1 MPVGGG
7 TFMTFQVIH
16 SPDGGNARS
25 PFRIIE
31 QPTGREVDWI
41 NRFLDRE
48 CVRRLAKNTLRSYA
62 MDLLHFLRWW
72 ASLNHTDAITE
83 SALNATVLLDYIR
96 FQAGHHPQPAAA
108 TTNRRVGVVERALR
122 NEFPNAAGLFA
133 PGFNRFYG
141 QRSPLGFG
149 RPRPALSRLRVKEP
163 KRIMVPLSVD
173 EVARF
178 WSTFRTSRDLAI
190 VGLMLLQ
197 GLRSDEVV
205 ALNCE
210 DVVLAESQIRVRGK
224 GNKIRCLPLASDTV
238 LLLDHYLRL
247 ERPPQ
252 CGPALFVSL
261 KGSARGARMTAAGM
275 RSLFRYHRRVTGIAP
290 AHPHRFRHTFAS
302 DMVRAGISL
311 PALMQLMGHAHIS
324 TTMVYLQISPS
335 DVFEQYAR
343 AVAQQIRPTLPNP
356 L

>member
-1 MPVGGG
+1 
-7 TFMTFQVIH
+7 MTFQTIH
-16 SPDGGNARS
+16 SPNGGNARS
-25 PFRIIE
+25 PFRVIE
-31 QPTGREVDWI
+31 QPIGREVDWI

-48 CVRRLAKNTLRSYA
+48 CVRRLAENTLRSYA

-72 ASLNHTDAITE
+72 ASLNHTDVISE
-83 SALNATVLLDYIR
+83 EALSTTVLLDYLR
-96 FQAGHHPQPAAA
+96 FQAGEHPQPAAA
-108 TTNRRVGVVERALR
+108 TINRRLGVVERALR
-122 NEFPNAAGLFA
+122 NEFPDALSPFT
-133 PGFNRFYG
+133 PGFHHFYWW
-141 QRSPLGFG
+141 RSPLGYG
-149 RPRPALSRLRVKEP
+149 RPRPTMSRLRVKEP
-163 KRIMVPLSVD
+163 KRIVIPLSVD

-178 WSTFRTSRDLAI
+178 WSSFRTSRDLAI

-197 GLRSDEVV
+197 GLRSNEVIV
-205 ALNCE
+205 LNCE
-210 DVVLAESQIRVRGK
+210 DVLLAESQIRVHGK

-247 ERPPQ
+247 ERPQP

-261 KGSARGARMTAAGM
+261 KGPARGTRMTPAGM
-275 RSLFRYHRRVTGIAP
+275 RSLFRHHRRATGIAP

-324 TTMVYLQISPS
+324 TTMVYVQISPR

-343 AVAQQIRPTLPNP
+343 AVSQHLRPTLPSP

>member
-1 MPVGGG
+1 
-7 TFMTFQVIH
+7 MTFQVVH
-16 SPDGGNARS
+16 SHAAGNARS
-25 PFRIIE
+25 PFRLIE
-31 QPTGREVDWI
+31 QAMGREVEWV

-48 CVRRLAKNTLRSYA
+48 CVRLLAETTLRSYA

-72 ASLNHTDAITE
+72 ASVNHTDAIGE
-83 SALNATVLLDYIR
+83 AALSASVLLDYLR
-96 FQAGHHPQPAAA
+96 FQAGQQPQPAAA
-108 TTNRRVGVVERALR
+108 TINRRVGVVERALR
-122 NEFPNAAGLFA
+122 NEFPDTASPFA
-133 PGFNRFYG
+133 PGFHHFYWR
-141 QRSPLGFG
+141 RSALGFG

-163 KRIMVPLSVD
+163 KRIVMPLSVD

-178 WSTFRTSRDLAI
+178 WSSFRTSRDLAL

-197 GLRSDEVV
+197 GLRSNEVIT
-205 ALNCE
+205 LNCE
-210 DVVLAESQIRVRGK
+210 DVLQSESHLRVRGK
-224 GNKIRCLPLASDTV
+224 GKKIRILPLASDTV

-247 ERPPQ
+247 ERPKN

-261 KGSARGARMTAAGM
+261 KGPARGARMTPAGM
-275 RSLFRYHRRVTGIAP
+275 RSLFRYHRRASETAL

-324 TTMVYLQISPS
+324 TTMVYVQISPR

-343 AVAQQIRPTLPNP
+343 AVAQQIRPSLPIP

>member
-1 MPVGGG
+1 
-7 TFMTFQVIH
+7 
-16 SPDGGNARS
+16 
-25 PFRIIE
+25 
-31 QPTGREVDWI
+31 
-41 NRFLDRE
+41 
-48 CVRRLAKNTLRSYA
+48 
-62 MDLLHFLRWW
+62 
-72 ASLNHTDAITE
+72 
-83 SALNATVLLDYIR
+83 
-96 FQAGHHPQPAAA
+96 
-108 TTNRRVGVVERALR
+108 VGVVQRALR
-122 NEFPNAAGLFA
+122 NEFPNAASPFA
-133 PGFNRFYG
+133 PGLNRFYG

-149 RPRPALSRLRVKEP
+149 RPRSPLSRLRVKEP

-224 GNKIRCLPLASDTV
+224 GNKTRCLPLASDTV

-247 ERPPQ
+247 ERPQQ

-290 AHPHRFRHTFAS
+290 AHPHRFRHYATS
-302 DMVRAGISL
+302 R
-311 PALMQLMGHAHIS
+311 
-324 TTMVYLQISPS
+324 TMPP
-335 DVFEQYAR
+335 R
-343 AVAQQIRPTLPNP
+343 IRRSR
-356 L
+356 

>member
-1 MPVGGG
+1 
-7 TFMTFQVIH
+7 MTFQVIH
-16 SPDGGNARS
+16 SPDRGNAQS

-48 CVRRLAKNTLRSYA
+48 SVRRLAENTLRSYA

-72 ASLNHTDAITE
+72 ASVNQTDAISE
-83 SALNATVLLDYIR
+83 GAFSATVLLDYLR

-108 TTNRRVGVVERALR
+108 TTNRRMGVVERALR
-122 NEFPNAAGLFA
+122 NEFPDAASLFA
-133 PGFNRFYG
+133 PGFHHFYWR
-141 QRSPLGFG
+141 RSPLGCSH
-149 RPRPALSRLRVKEP
+149 PRQTLSRLRVKEP
-163 KRIMVPLSVD
+163 KRIVVALSVD

-178 WSTFRTSRDLAI
+178 WSSFRTSRDLAI

-197 GLRSDEVV
+197 GLRSNEVIT
-205 ALNCE
+205 LNRE
-210 DVVLAESQIRVRGK
+210 DVLLAESQIRVCGK

-247 ERPPQ
+247 ERPQP

-261 KGSARGARMTAAGM
+261 KGSARGVRMTPAGM
-275 RSLFRYHRRVTGIAP
+275 RSLFRHHRRATGIAL

-324 TTMVYLQISPS
+324 TTMVYVQISPS

-343 AVAQQIRPTLPNP
+343 AVAQQIRPTLPSP